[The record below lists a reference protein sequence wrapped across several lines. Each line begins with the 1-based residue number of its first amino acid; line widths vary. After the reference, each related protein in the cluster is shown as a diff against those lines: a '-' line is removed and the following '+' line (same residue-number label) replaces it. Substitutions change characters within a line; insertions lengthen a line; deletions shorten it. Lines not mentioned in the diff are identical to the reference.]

1 MGQIGGTMSDQL
13 IYSGKAKDVFATDN
27 ESELLMVYKDQATAF
42 NGERKEQIPG
52 KGKLNCQISSYIFD
66 YLIKNGIT
74 THLVK
79 NVSDHEQLVLKTE
92 LIPVEVVLRNKIA
105 GSFARKFGLDEG
117 KDLQKPIIEFYY
129 KSDELDDP
137 FINDNQIES
146 LNIATEAELTY
157 IKEQT
162 LKINQ
167 LLIKLFSQDD
177 LDLVDFKLEFGRVDG
192 KIILIDEFSP
202 DNCRLWDSQSH
213 QSLDKDVFRKN
224 QADLVET
231 YTKVLNRLEGAK

>member
-117 KDLQKPIIEFYY
+117 KNLQKPIIEFYY

>member
-1 MGQIGGTMSDQL
+1 MSDQL

-129 KSDELDDP
+129 KSDALDDP

-177 LDLVDFKLEFGRVDG
+177 LDLVDFKLEFGRVNG

>member
-1 MGQIGGTMSDQL
+1 MSDQL

-117 KDLQKPIIEFYY
+117 KNLQKPIIEFYY